1 MRAVDAI
8 ERLDVDC
15 ALGPLAL
22 AYARAFTAGDAH
34 GLDEAAAAF
43 DGIGMRGVAMDAA
56 KQADKARS

>member
-1 MRAVDAI
+1 
-8 ERLDVDC
+8 
-15 ALGPLAL
+15 LAL